1 MSDEIP
7 SNVHSAIAM
16 LIAVAICAQPA
27 CSPPAEPGR
36 LTLTLRCQRA
46 AADGFLRLS
55 PTIHNG
61 TQTVV
66 PVLVGTIE
74 PNGEARLASSLVL
87 RVYRAGSAAFEE
99 YHQFPRRLGGGGAGR
114 GFENWIVALP
124 REGSCSLSLDPR
136 DFVSRRTGRRLN
148 SIGESD
154 FDVVLEGPPEFVYLM
169 LSDLRTRSVW
179 RGQLVSNR
187 LRSGQCE

>member
-46 AADGFLRLS
+46 AADGFLRLI

-61 TQTVV
+61 TPTVV

-99 YHQFPRRLGGGGAGR
+99 YHQFPRRLGGGWAGR
-114 GFENWIVALP
+114 GFENWIVALAA
-124 REGSCSLSLDPR
+124 
-136 DFVSRRTGRRLN
+136 
-148 SIGESD
+148 
-154 FDVVLEGPPEFVYLM
+154 FVYLPV
-169 LSDLRTRSVW
+169 SDLRLRSVW